1 MVTKKILA
9 IIAFFSIFS
18 ALSLADSIEIV
29 ASKTLANVNEDV
41 LILAIAKFNNIA
53 NLRVNSIKIFENDRV
68 IKECRNVGSEA
79 FTCYTFVRS
88 SIPTTRNYY
97 AEIEYYY
104 YVDPKLRSNTIQ
116 ITWREDIIG
125 RELVSIDNRLL
136 DVLSILNLL
145 RDLSNRNIN
154 LLTTNQDLLLEILD
168 LVKKVS
174 NNTDFLVRNQELL
187 LDIIKIVR
195 QTLNNTN
202 LSLEVLKR
210 VEDLL
215 KTIDAKIS
223 AIDSSILREFRNI
236 KYEIFDLIYIISYD
250 RPKEYVADF
259 SSISVLPQE
268 KYCLAFEGI
277 ENKVIEENKFT
288 VFVRNC
294 GSERLYNVSIMAKI
308 REDVQ
313 IKLIPIIY
321 PNEVKYVYFTTNM
334 ELGEKEL
341 ISLFAFNNLASAKYD
356 FYIERKNYLPV
367 LKIDFPEVEI
377 KSNEW
382 NEFFIK
388 IRNEDNKA
396 FRDIKLKIDV
406 PSGVIY
412 SIEPEKINLAPM
424 QSKLVKV
431 KMYVSEDFNKNS
443 FVTKISAGE
452 VEKLVNISV
461 KKELKEVE
469 KNLFGNLDEKL
480 LIAIGVLIAM
490 LIIFLIAFL
499 VVRRE
504 LSIRKTIETF

>member
-9 IIAFFSIFS
+9 IIAFLIIFS

-136 DVLSILNLL
+136 DILSILNLL
-145 RDLSNRNIN
+145 RDLSNKDIN
-154 LLTTNQDLLLEILD
+154 LLMANQNLLLEILD
-168 LVKKVS
+168 LVKKIS
-174 NNTDFLVRNQELL
+174 
-187 LDIIKIVR
+187 
-195 QTLNNTN
+195 NNTN

-250 RPKEYVADF
+250 RPKEYVVDF

-308 REDVQ
+308 KEDVQ

-356 FYIERKNYLPV
+356 FYIERKNYLPI

-443 FVTKISAGE
+443 FVAKISAGE

-490 LIIFLIAFL
+490 LIIFSIAFL